1 MVGVECIFIDRGAT
15 ATMKLV
21 TYLHPE
27 TSAAR
32 VGALTA
38 DLSEVVD
45 LVNSA
50 KALGQANEALTSML
64 ALIESDEAGLA
75 LAKAALQHGSTPE
88 NSSLRLPLA
97 SLKLLAPVPRP
108 TQMRDFLSFERHV
121 QGCRTTR
128 FNHRT
133 KGMPDAEQQWETFV
147 AAGGLKLAPVWYEQ
161 PIYYKGNRM
170 SVIGHEHDI
179 HWPHYSKLLDY
190 ELEFGIFIGRGGKNI
205 SRENAHQHIFGFS
218 IFNDISARDAQARES
233 DGQLGPCKGKDF
245 DTGNVIG
252 PWLVTADELP
262 DPYNLVLTARVN
274 GEEWSRGNSG
284 EMAHRF
290 EDMIA
295 HVSQDETLYPGEFF
309 GSGTVPGGCGLE
321 LDRWLRRGD
330 VIELEVQGLGVLR
343 NRIV

>member
-1 MVGVECIFIDRGAT
+1 
-15 ATMKLV
+15 MKLV
-21 TYLHPE
+21 TYLHPQA
-27 TSAAR
+27 SAPR
-32 VGALTA
+32 IGALTA
-38 DLSEVVD
+38 DLNEVVD
-45 LVNSA
+45 LAASA
-50 KALGQANEALTSML
+50 EALGEAPGMLASML
-64 ALIESDEAGLA
+64 DLIESGDPGLTVATAALEHGSKPRNHTLRRPMAGL
-75 LAKAALQHGSTPE
+75 Q
-88 NSSLRLPLA
+88 LR
-97 SLKLLAPVPRP
+97 SPVPRP

-128 FNHRT
+128 FKHRT
-133 KGMPDAEQQWETFV
+133 RGQPDAEQQWEAFV
-147 AAGGLKLAPVWYEQ
+147 RSGGLKLAQVWHEQ

-170 SVIGHEHDI
+170 SVIGHEEHVR
-179 HWPHYSKLLDY
+179 WPHYTNMLDY

-205 SRENAHQHIFGFS
+205 PRENARQHIFGFS

-233 DGQLGPCKGKDF
+233 DGQLGPAKGKDF

-252 PWLVTADELP
+252 PWLVTADEIP
-262 DPYNLVLTARVN
+262 DPYDLTLTARVN
-274 GEEWSRGNSG
+274 GQEWSRGHSS

-321 LDRWLRRGD
+321 LDRWLQRGD